1 MPVIRRAVVP
11 PEVLPEVLA
20 IPVPLDPIIAGLMA
34 SRTVQSSVMPGVM
47 TTIMTLYRLPAV
59 WLIVARIDMVMAPRM
74 VPVLLHPVW
83 LWVIRKE
90 ERAMEEEFGE
100 AWREYAGRTGCFVPR
115 VRSLLGR

>member
-1 MPVIRRAVVP
+1 M
-11 PEVLPEVLA
+11 
-20 IPVPLDPIIAGLMA
+20 
-34 SRTVQSSVMPGVM
+34 S
-47 TTIMTLYRLPAV
+47 
-59 WLIVARIDMVMAPRM
+59 ARGSLENNGPYWT
-74 VPVLLHPVW
+74 LLHPVW